1 MLFCW
6 RAVGRLISS
15 TLQPA
20 AFRGLGFDEDANE
33 PLDRLLGETADRIA
47 SLEIVLVELSQ
58 TNGSPGNAADANT
71 LAIRVRTAAR
81 RALRPPPTDDK
92 INEAFKRATRAD
104 RPAARVGE

>member
-33 PLDRLLGETADRIA
+33 PLDRLLGEAADR
-47 SLEIVLVELSQ
+47 VVHQ
-58 TNGSPGNAADANT
+58 RGS
-71 LAIRVRTAAR
+71 AAR
-81 RALRPPPTDDK
+81 ISRSSEHQLDGA
-92 INEAFKRATRAD
+92 
-104 RPAARVGE
+104 